1 MRVILQRVDSAHLSS
16 DNMTSSIGFG
26 LLAFVGVSQNDT
38 VFDAHY
44 LAKRIV
50 NLRMFKDEF
59 DKSNLS
65 LLDVKGDIMI
75 VSNFTLQADTK
86 KGTRPDFFRAGK
98 ADMAKALYETLIKDV
113 SAYIPNCAHGDF
125 GNHMDI
131 DCKLN
136 GPFTLM
142 IESEGRE
149 RE

>member
-1 MRVILQRVDSAHLSS
+1 MKIVLQRVDRAILSS
-16 DNMTSSIGFG
+16 KNMTSSIGFG

-44 LAKRIV
+44 LARRIV

-65 LLDVKGDIMI
+65 LLDVQGDIMI

-86 KGTRPDFFRAGK
+86 KGTRPDFFRAGR
-98 ADMAKALYETLIKDV
+98 ADMAKTLYEILIEDV
-113 SAYIPNCAHGDF
+113 SKYVSNVAHGDF

-142 IESEGRE
+142 LESEGRTHE
-149 RE
+149 